1 MKRIKKNSDACNKCH
16 FPTMV
21 ATYKNGEMVMKMRL
35 VIIEIHLECSVAYKN
50 ENKIILVI
58 EKHLQYDVAY
68 KSGDPATAIKVA
80 FSFQSNRRCWYYL
93 L

>member
-1 MKRIKKNSDACNKCH
+1 
-16 FPTMV
+16 MV

-80 FSFQSNRRCWYYL
+80 VSLFSRIGDAGIIYCRANAVKEKYIVIIIFQ
-93 L
+93 